1 MWGQI
6 MDNESVKSM
15 DPNMLLSIVNMK
27 LRDFYSNLDDM
38 CEDLDLDKQNIE
50 NKLDSE
56 GYIYL
61 REQNKFIF
69 KQ

>member
-1 MWGQI
+1 